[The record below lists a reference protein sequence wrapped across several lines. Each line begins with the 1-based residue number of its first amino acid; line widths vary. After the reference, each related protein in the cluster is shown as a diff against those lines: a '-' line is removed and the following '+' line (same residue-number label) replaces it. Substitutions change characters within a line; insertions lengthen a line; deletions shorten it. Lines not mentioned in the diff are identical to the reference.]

1 MIKWC
6 SKLFATLISLIH
18 NQGWVASA
26 AGGLNALANVMIV
39 GNLATKDPFIKIGE
53 MVLFVPKFA
62 LSAAK
67 YTLDFFK
74 KHPFISFPLLALFG
88 YGLFKIVRG
97 QILKEGI
104 NNAWEFVNN
113 LLFYNDKVIDDDRNA
128 LLEEFQKMSA
138 NPDNY
143 ESQIDMNTNP
153 ANAVHVEVSLFDF
166 DKSGEVSYSEFLKG
180 ERIIRSLRRIDKDVL
195 YVLQNVTE
203 HDIDFISLLKKARVY
218 QYEKTISSTI

>member
-18 NQGWVASA
+18 SQGWVASA
-26 AGGLNALANVMIV
+26 ANGLNALANVMIV

-67 YTLDFFK
+67 YTLEFFK

-88 YGLFKIVRG
+88 YGLFKIVKG
-97 QILKEGI
+97 QVLKEGI

-113 LLFYNDKVIDDDRNA
+113 LLFYNDKVIDDDRNT